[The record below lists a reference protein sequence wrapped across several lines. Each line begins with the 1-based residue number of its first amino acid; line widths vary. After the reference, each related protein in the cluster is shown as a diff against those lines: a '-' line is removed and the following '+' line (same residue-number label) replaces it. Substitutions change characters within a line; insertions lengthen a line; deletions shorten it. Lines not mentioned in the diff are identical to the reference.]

1 MSIPVMIIGMAL
13 INLAIRWPVYLFANH
28 FRFPPIIERA
38 LAFVPVAVLTAII
51 VPTVLYPGDG
61 TKLDLTWHN
70 PALLASLV
78 AAAVTMWTCYRFK
91 GTAGWLQ
98 TPMFLWLSFV
108 AALTLTI
115 ARANK

>member
-1 MSIPVMIIGMAL
+1 MNIPLMMPLLILGMAL

-28 FRFPPIIERA
+28 FRFPPLIERA

-61 TKLDLTWHN
+61 TKLALTWHN

-78 AAAVTMWTCYRFK
+78 AAAVSYFGKNLFATI
-91 GTAGWLQ
+91 GAGVIAFLLLRWLL
-98 TPMFLWLSFV
+98 PV
-108 AALTLTI
+108 
-115 ARANK
+115 

>member
-1 MSIPVMIIGMAL
+1 MSIAVMIVGMAL
-13 INLAIRWPVYLFANH
+13 INLVIRWPVYLFANH

-61 TKLDLTWHN
+61 TKLDLSWHN

-78 AAAVTMWTCYRFK
+78 AAAVSYFGKNLFATI
-91 GTAGWLQ
+91 GTGVITFLILRWLL
-98 TPMFLWLSFV
+98 PV
-108 AALTLTI
+108 
-115 ARANK
+115 

>member
-1 MSIPVMIIGMAL
+1 MNTALLILGMAL

-61 TKLDLTWHN
+61 TKLDITWNN
-70 PALLASLV
+70 PSLLAALV
-78 AAAVTMWTCYRFK
+78 ACAVSYFSKNLFATI
-91 GTAGWLQ
+91 GAGVVAFLLLRWLL
-98 TPMFLWLSFV
+98 PV
-108 AALTLTI
+108 
-115 ARANK
+115 

>member
-1 MSIPVMIIGMAL
+1 MNIPLMILGMAL

-28 FRFPPIIERA
+28 FRFPPLIERA

-61 TKLDLTWHN
+61 KAMDLSWDN

-78 AAAVTMWTCYRFK
+78 AAAVSFWSKNLFATI
-91 GTAGWLQ
+91 GAGMVAFLLLRWLL
-98 TPMFLWLSFV
+98 PV
-108 AALTLTI
+108 
-115 ARANK
+115 